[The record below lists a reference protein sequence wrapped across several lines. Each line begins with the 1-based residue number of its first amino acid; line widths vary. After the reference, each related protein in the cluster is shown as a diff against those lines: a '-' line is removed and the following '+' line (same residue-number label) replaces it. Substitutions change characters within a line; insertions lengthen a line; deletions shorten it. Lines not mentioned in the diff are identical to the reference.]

1 MMIDEIKLIDDLN
14 KKAKEFN
21 NECGR
26 LLNKLEFQEAY
37 RYAGKTL
44 GIVSAMEIVNSQE
57 IIEVPFSRA
66 ENKWIPVSERMPKM
80 HKQYLDDGKQ
90 YYMISDTVIITDGNS
105 VCISEYEIDDEN
117 RYGWIEHDYDFLGE
131 VIAWMPLPEP
141 YMESQQIKKQTNAD
155 RIRNMSDE
163 ELSSFLKDTVF
174 EDGQN
179 MFLCED
185 YAGTSVCDGY
195 QCGDCKAYLHW
206 LRKEV

>member
-1 MMIDEIKLIDDLN
+1 MIDENKLIDDIN

-26 LLNKLEFQEAY
+26 LLNKLEFKEAY

-44 GIVSAMEIVNSQE
+44 GIVSAMEIVNAQE